1 MYPDLDELIAQMDG
15 YGTVETSDGCTVEP
29 DGKCPHGYESPLRE
43 MGLI

>member
-1 MYPDLDELIAQMDG
+1 MYSDLDELIEQMDG